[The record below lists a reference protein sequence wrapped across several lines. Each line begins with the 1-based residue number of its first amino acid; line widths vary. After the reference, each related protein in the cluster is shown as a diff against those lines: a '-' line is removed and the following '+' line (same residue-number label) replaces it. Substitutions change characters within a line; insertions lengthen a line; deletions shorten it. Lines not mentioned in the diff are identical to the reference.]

1 MVIPLL
7 ILMLGIQ
14 DNSAEVGR
22 LQGEVQR
29 LSSELNGVQ
38 RLVQNELRPMC
49 TAESRFQPINLRI
62 TNPQTPLLANL
73 LGMVSNPADSCLPA
87 DIRVTATYFDPAD
100 TFVCSGTVTIPQA
113 AAVQNTML
121 EFRPYELEVF
131 VKWWDGATLRQQALV
146 CRDYQRNE
154 MRSPGDAASS
164 LRLYVTVAPKRGG
177 LSTNEIQVTL
187 PRFPRQ

>member
-38 RLVQNELRPMC
+38 SLIQNELRPMC

-100 TFVCSGTVTIPQA
+100 
-113 AAVQNTML
+113 
-121 EFRPYELEVF
+121 
-131 VKWWDGATLRQQALV
+131 
-146 CRDYQRNE
+146 
-154 MRSPGDAASS
+154 
-164 LRLYVTVAPKRGG
+164 
-177 LSTNEIQVTL
+177 
-187 PRFPRQ
+187 